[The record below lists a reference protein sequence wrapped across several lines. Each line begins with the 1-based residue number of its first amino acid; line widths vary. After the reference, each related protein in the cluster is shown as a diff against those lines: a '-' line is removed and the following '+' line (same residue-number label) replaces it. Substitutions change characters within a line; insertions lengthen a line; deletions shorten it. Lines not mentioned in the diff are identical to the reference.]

1 MIFVYEFLIL
11 QKSHFFRHY
20 HTYDFYRYRSIH
32 RKNYKELMKINNLV
46 EDHHIIPKQWKDHE
60 LLTKVDFDINHSKNI
75 YIMPKKKCKEVFY
88 ITNDT
93 LIHQGGHYA
102 YNMYVKR
109 ASIEEI
115 IIKTKLDKEQIMETI
130 TRKENSQK
138 KVKITQKPKKVS
150 LENEIIEMRN
160 EIKELKNTIKE
171 LVEMMKAVYEFEDS

>member
-102 YNMYVKR
+102 YNMYVK
-109 ASIEEI
+109 EEMDTI
-115 IIKTKLDKEQIMETI
+115 NKLNTSDD
-130 TRKENSQK
+130 
-138 KVKITQKPKKVS
+138 VKYNFWLFFHHLKSS
-150 LENEIIEMRN
+150 LYN
-160 EIKELKNTIKE
+160 NTNNIPWK
-171 LVEMMKAVYEFEDS
+171 